1 VITSAADDAAAM
13 TRRVNAY
20 GETPRYWRINALE
33 ALWCGHG
40 YDGRPSFWDKTVP
53 LRDRAPAVQAMLP
66 RTVGNRLAHM
76 VFSERSFPALQ
87 VEPRG
92 FGVTLTDDEARAL
105 SALVQDT
112 AKAARLTTR
121 MRACLIEGLKTGSAC
136 AMTSLVEGKP
146 VIEIFPAKHCTPTL
160 TRGGRVSKLVI
171 QYKVPDADGPGKM
184 SWYRREIGDGL
195 DVVFALVPC
204 DDKGEPDWSKVAR
217 ETEAP
222 IEFVAVRW
230 LRNDDDG
237 VVGLDSIDGHAMID
251 GLEDEVFAVD
261 MELSQLYRNA
271 LYNGD
276 PQMVQTGVDPDDAG
290 ISAPQGREASSRGV
304 IADAAMKGWRWATGT
319 PALVKAPGSI
329 WRMPVGG
336 DAKML
341 ESSGAGA
348 QIIKGALE
356 ELRRVVTDA
365 MGAVIADPA
374 TFARG
379 DLSSKAL
386 ALLFGPMLDTAADL
400 RMSYGD
406 LLIGLVSDLLR
417 HMAGPL
423 AARDGVRLAS
433 WDAARPALAK
443 CYGLRADGAREWLGP
458 PIKLGWGEFFEPSW
472 QDVTQA
478 VAAAQAANGGK
489 PVMSLRRSV
498 AMVAPVVGIDDI
510 DAEVS
515 EIEDD
520 LRAGAQGAREA
531 LSALRSGPEPTP
543 STSAP
548 QTSTEGDGGEA

>member
-1 VITSAADDAAAM
+1 
-13 TRRVNAY
+13 
-20 GETPRYWRINALE
+20 
-33 ALWCGHG
+33 
-40 YDGRPSFWDKTVP
+40 
-53 LRDRAPAVQAMLP
+53 
-66 RTVGNRLAHM
+66 
-76 VFSERSFPALQ
+76 
-87 VEPRG
+87 
-92 FGVTLTDDEARAL
+92 
-105 SALVQDT
+105 
-112 AKAARLTTR
+112 
-121 MRACLIEGLKTGSAC
+121 
-136 AMTSLVEGKP
+136 
-146 VIEIFPAKHCTPTL
+146 
-160 TRGGRVSKLVI
+160 
-171 QYKVPDADGPGKM
+171 
-184 SWYRREIGDGL
+184 
-195 DVVFALVPC
+195 
-204 DDKGEPDWSKVAR
+204 
-217 ETEAP
+217 
-222 IEFVAVRW
+222 
-230 LRNDDDG
+230 
-237 VVGLDSIDGHAMID
+237 
-251 GLEDEVFAVD
+251 
-261 MELSQLYRNA
+261 
-271 LYNGD
+271 
-276 PQMVQTGVDPDDAG
+276 
-290 ISAPQGREASSRGV
+290 
-304 IADAAMKGWRWATGT
+304 
-319 PALVKAPGSI
+319 
-329 WRMPVGG
+329 MPVGG

-489 PVMSLRRSV
+489 PVMSLRSSV

>member
-1 VITSAADDAAAM
+1 MITSAADDAAAM

-66 RTVGNRLAHM
+66 KTVGNRLAHM

-92 FGVTLTDDEARAL
+92 FGVTLTDEEAAAL
-105 SALVQDT
+105 SALVQDV
-112 AKAARLTTR
+112 AKASRLTTR
-121 MRACLIEGLKTGSAC
+121 MRACLVEGLKTGSVC
-136 AMTSLVEGKP
+136 AMTSLVEGLP

-160 TRGGRVSKLVI
+160 TRGGRVSRLVI
-171 QYKVPDADGPGKM
+171 QYKVPDAAGPGKM
-184 SWYRREIGDGL
+184 SWYRREISDGL

-217 ETEAP
+217 ETEAA

-237 VVGLDSIDGHAMID
+237 VVGLDSIDGHAMVD
-251 GLEDEVFAVD
+251 GLEDEVWAVD
-261 MELSQLYRNA
+261 MKLSMLDRTA

-276 PQMVQTGVDPDDAG
+276 PQMVQTGVDPDEG

-304 IADAAMKGWRWATGT
+304 IADAAMKGWRWATGA
-319 PALVKAPGSI
+319 PAMVKAPGTI
-329 WRMPVGG
+329 WKMPVGG

-348 QIIKGALE
+348 NIIKLALD
-356 ELRRVVTDA
+356 ELRRVVTDS
-365 MGAVIADPA
+365 MGAVVADPA
-374 TFARG
+374 NFASG

-386 ALLFGPMLDTAADL
+386 TLLFGPMLDTASDL
-400 RMSYGD
+400 RIAYGD
-406 LLIGLVSDLLR
+406 LLLGLVSDLLR

-433 WDAARPALAK
+433 WEAARPALAK
-443 CYGLRADGAREWLGP
+443 CYGTRTDGTREWLGP
-458 PIKLGWGEFFEPSW
+458 PVRLGWGEFFEPSW

-510 DAEVS
+510 DAEV
-515 EIEDD
+515 EAIEEDV
-520 LRAGAQGAREA
+520 RQGAEGAREA
-531 LSALRSGPEPTP
+531 LRSLGGNVPEP
-543 STSAP
+543 AP
-548 QTSTEGDGGEA
+548 PPVIDG

>member
-1 VITSAADDAAAM
+1 MITSAADDANAM
-13 TRRVNAY
+13 NRRVAAY
-20 GETPRYWRINALE
+20 GETARYWRINALE

-40 YDGRPSFWDKTVP
+40 YEGRPSFWDKTVP

-92 FGVTLTDDEARAL
+92 FGVTLTDEEAAAL

-112 AKAARLTTR
+112 VKAARLTTR
-121 MRACLIEGLKTGSAC
+121 MRACLLEGLKTGSVC

-146 VIEIFPAKHCTPTL
+146 AIEIFPAKHCTPTL

-171 QYKVPDADGPGKM
+171 QYKVPDSAGPGKM
-184 SWYRREIGDGL
+184 AWYRREIGDGL

-217 ETEAP
+217 EAEAP

-237 VVGLDSIDGHAMID
+237 VVGLDSIDGHAMVD

-276 PQMVQTGVDPDDAG
+276 PQMIQTGVDADEG

-304 IADAAMKGWRWATGT
+304 IADVAMKGWRWVSGGA
-319 PALVKAPGSI
+319 PAMVKAPGTV
-329 WRMPVGG
+329 WKMPVGG

-365 MGAVIADPA
+365 MGAVLADPA

-400 RMSYGD
+400 RLSYGD
-406 LLIGLVSDLLR
+406 ILLGIVSDLLR

-433 WDAARPALAK
+433 WEAARPALAK
-443 CYGLRADGAREWLGP
+443 CFGTRTDGAREWLGP
-458 PIKLGWGEFFEPSW
+458 PIRLAWGEFFEPSW
-472 QDVTQA
+472 LDVTQA

-498 AMVAPVVGIDDI
+498 MMVAPVVGIDDI
-510 DAEVS
+510 DAEV
-515 EIEDD
+515 EAIEEDV
-520 LRAGAQGAREA
+520 RQGAEGAREA
-531 LSALRSGPEPTP
+531 LRSLSGAGPEPTSP
-543 STSAP
+543 VT
-548 QTSTEGDGGEA
+548 DG